1 MALSYKIRAIIMGLI
16 CLIVGYLTYSHFDSE
31 SLLIKHMDELSQ
43 DKIDSESIYIS
54 KAVGFK
60 ASDDIPILNNL
71 KDIKNSYK
79 AFTIIPKGI
88 EGTDY
93 FLRKPWVDRQRT
105 VGTNRYTRHKVE
117 KSIILHYKD
126 GNSIFVDKKDYLR
139 YYFILLD
146 DGNYILSLIPDYL
159 AYAIDQGEEVKLPI
173 CATNV
178 KPIPK
183 GLKDLYKDKDNYSVK
198 PSIYCF
204 NDTYLKDNSVFLAI
218 VRGIVAVIF
227 VLITFFILNKFLKV
241 YTIKKK
247 IDI

>member
-16 CLIVGYLTYSHFDSE
+16 CLIIAYLSYTNFDSE
-31 SLLIKHMDELSQ
+31 SLLIKHMDEVSKA
-43 DKIDSESIYIS
+43 KIDSESLYIT
-54 KAVGFK
+54 KVVGFK
-60 ASDDIPILNNL
+60 AADDIPILDNL

-93 FLRKPWVDRQRT
+93 FLRKSWVDKDRT

-126 GNSIFVDKKDYLR
+126 GNSIFANRKDYLR
-139 YYFILLD
+139 YYFLLLD

-159 AYAIDQGEEVKLPI
+159 AYAIEQGEEVKLPI
-173 CATNV
+173 CTTNV

-183 GLKDLYKDKDNYSVK
+183 GISDLYKNKDNYSLK

-204 NDTYLKDNSVFLAI
+204 NDDYLKDKATFLAI
-218 VRGIVAVIF
+218 VRAIVSAII
-227 VLITFFILNKFLKV
+227 VLVSFFILNKFLKV
-241 YTIKKK
+241 YPFK
-247 IDI
+247 